1 MALASKVIGF
11 VGGQRRD
18 DLETVTKNKEDNY
31 FTKKKCHR
39 EIAIIGENFRKTF
52 IFP

>member
-1 MALASKVIGF
+1 MALASKVIGL

-31 FTKKKCHR
+31 FTKKCHR
-39 EIAIIGENFRKTF
+39 ETAIIGENFRKTF